1 LTNIE
6 DHTNSTRKPAPDTMS
21 DSAPTLADLLAEAD
35 SAGHDHAAT
44 EKNSGLRHIHNH
56 ATGAVVWFPT
66 WRKFRETAD
75 WREEVDDFAADLRAG
90 SQLVEKVAARS
101 LARGL
106 EALLKRAA
114 EANDVNIFVQENLTS
129 HLTRTWAIADAVA
142 EVKGTALPTGSTT
155 PPVLADYPYDVYAQD
170 GGVFA
175 TTLWNDIID
184 ARRNQAL
191 ADEAARKALKPVSR
205 KALKN
210 AARKAARR

>member
-1 LTNIE
+1 MSAT
-6 DHTNSTRKPAPDTMS
+6 ST
-21 DSAPTLADLLAEAD
+21 TLADLLAEAD
-35 SAGHDHAAT
+35 TAGHDHAAT
-44 EKNSGLRHIHNH
+44 EKNSGLQHIHNH
-56 ATGAVVWFPT
+56 ATGSIVWFPT
-66 WRKFRETAD
+66 WKKFRETTD
-75 WREEVDDFAADLRAG
+75 WREEVDAFAGDLKSG

-101 LARGL
+101 VAGEL
-106 EALLKRAA
+106 ESLMKRAA
-114 EANDVNIFVQENLTS
+114 AAADANIFVQENLTR

-142 EVKGTALPTGSTT
+142 EITGEDLPTGSTT
-155 PPVLADYPYDVYAQD
+155 PSIFADYPYDVYARD

>member
-1 LTNIE
+1 
-6 DHTNSTRKPAPDTMS
+6 MS
-21 DSAPTLADLLAEAD
+21 DTAPTLADLLAEAD
-35 SAGHDHAAT
+35 SAGHDHTAI

-56 ATGAVVWFPT
+56 ATGTVVWFPT
-66 WRKFRETAD
+66 WRTFRETSD
-75 WREEVDDFAADLRAG
+75 WREEVDEFAGDLRAG

-106 EALLKRAA
+106 ESLLKRAA
-114 EANDVNIFVQENLTS
+114 AASDVNTFVQENLTS

-142 EVKGTALPTGSTT
+142 EVTGTALPTGSTT
-155 PPVLADYPYDVYAQD
+155 PAVLADYPYDVYAQD

-184 ARRNQAL
+184 ARRNQTL